1 MSGKNEG
8 MLKIT
13 NTLSGQKE
21 PWSPR
26 VAGEAKLYVCGITVY
41 DHCHLGHARSA
52 IVFDVIR
59 NHLEAKG
66 LSVRYVKNFTD
77 IDDKII
83 HRASQEGKTWQ
94 AVAEEYIG
102 SYERDMARLGVRP
115 PTIAP
120 KATDHIPDMIRIIEG
135 LISKRIAYPIKV
147 SSSAKDYQ
155 GDISRADLP
164 GDLKGVVGGGNV
176 NHGAQLDGSV
186 YFEVAT
192 FPSYGKLSKQ
202 KRDEMMA
209 GARVEVDER
218 KKSPLDFALWKA
230 SKPGEPAWES
240 PWGKGRPGWHIECSA
255 MAIRHLGETFDLH
268 GGGKD
273 LIFPHHENEIAQSE
287 AYTGKEFV
295 PFWIHHG
302 FVTVDQEKMSKSLGN
317 FFTIKEIFEKSPDF
331 PEPMVS
337 EVIRFYL
344 LSTHYRSPVDFSDQA
359 LKGAKSG
366 LDHFYT
372 LFQKLE
378 EMESRSVGARH
389 AVPLEQDDWDRFRS
403 EFESAMDDDFNTAR
417 AIGVMQELR
426 TEVNVRVEKE
436 GAEAAFQ
443 AKRLF
448 DSFGKV
454 LGLFRVPVLQW
465 SHRPWGAGAAGQDGL
480 DEEAIQTLIRERE
493 EARRK
498 KEWKKSDE
506 IRSRLAAA
514 GVVIEDRPDGTTR
527 VKR

>member
-1 MSGKNEG
+1 MKTALSSDFRERVGAEQRKSQKNP

-26 VAGEAKLYVCGITVY
+26 TPGEAKLYVCGITVY

-59 NHLEAKG
+59 NYLEQKG

-83 HRASQEGKTWQ
+83 NRARQEGKEWQ
-94 AVAEEYIG
+94 EIAEKYIG
-102 SYERDMARLGVRP
+102 SYEHDMARLGVRP
-115 PTIAP
+115 PTVAP
-120 KATDHIPDMIRIIEG
+120 KATEHIPEMIRIIEG
-135 LISKRIAYPIKV
+135 LVSKGIAYPI
-147 SSSAKDYQ
+147 
-155 GDISRADLP
+155 
-164 GDLKGVVGGGNV
+164 
-176 NHGAQLDGSV
+176 DGSV
-186 YFEVAT
+186 YFEVAK
-192 FPSYGKLSKQ
+192 FPSYGKLSRQ
-202 KRDEMMA
+202 KPDEMTA

-255 MAIRHLGETFDLH
+255 MAIKHLGERFDLH

-273 LIFPHHENEIAQSE
+273 LIFPHHENEIAQAES
-287 AYTGKEFV
+287 YTGKEFAACWV
-295 PFWIHHG
+295 HHG
-302 FVTVDQEKMSKSLGN
+302 FVTIIEEKMSKSLGN
-317 FFTIKEIFEKSPDF
+317 FFTIKEIFEKSSHF
-331 PEPMVS
+331 PEPIVA

-344 LSTHYRSPVDFSDQA
+344 LSTHYRSPVDFSDQS
-359 LKGAKSG
+359 LKQAKSG
-366 LDHFYT
+366 LDNFYT
-372 LFQKLE
+372 LFQKLDE
-378 EMESRSVGARH
+378 IQLRGERTS
-389 AVPLEQDDWDRFRS
+389 
-403 EFESAMDDDFNTAR
+403 FESDEAKSSERLARVQSDFEAAMDDDFNTAK

-426 TEVNVRVEKE
+426 AEVNLQVEKE
-436 GAEAAFQ
+436 GIEAALQ

-454 LGLFRVPVLQW
+454 LGLFRVPLQEW
-465 SHRPWGAGAAGQDGL
+465 SHRPWDAAVTAQRGL
-480 DEEAIQTLIRERE
+480 DEKGIQKVIQERE
-493 EARRK
+493 EARRNK
-498 KEWKKSDE
+498 DWKKSDE
-506 IRSRLAAA
+506 IRDRLAAA
-514 GVVIEDRPDGTTR
+514 GIVIEDRPDGSTR

>member
-1 MSGKNEG
+1 

-21 PWSPR
+21 SWSPR
-26 VAGEAKLYVCGITVY
+26 IAGEVKLYVCGITAY

-59 NHLEAKG
+59 NHMEQKG
-66 LSVRYVKNFTD
+66 LAVRYVKNFTD

-83 HRASQEGKTWQ
+83 HRARQEGKDWEEI
-94 AVAEEYIG
+94 AEQYIG
-102 SYERDMARLGVRP
+102 SYEHDMARLGVRP
-115 PTIAP
+115 PTVAP
-120 KATDHIPDMIRIIEG
+120 KATEHISEMIRIIEDLVAKG
-135 LISKRIAYPIKV
+135 VAYPIE
-147 SSSAKDYQ
+147 
-155 GDISRADLP
+155 
-164 GDLKGVVGGGNV
+164 
-176 NHGAQLDGSV
+176 GSV
-186 YFEVAT
+186 YFEVAK

-202 KRDEMMA
+202 KLDEMTA

-230 SKPGEPAWES
+230 SKPDEPAWES

-255 MAIRHLGETFDLH
+255 MAIKHLGETFDLH

-287 AYTGKEFV
+287 SYTGKESV
-295 PFWIHHG
+295 PCWIHHG
-302 FVTVDQEKMSKSLGN
+302 FVTVIEEKMSKSLGN
-317 FFTIKEIFEKSPDF
+317 FFTIKEIFEKSSHF

-344 LSTHYRSPVDFSDQA
+344 LSTHYRSPVDFSDQS
-359 LKGAKSG
+359 LKMAKRG
-366 LDHFYT
+366 LDNFYT
-372 LFQKLE
+372 LFQKLDE
-378 EMESRSVGARH
+378 IQLRRERAPVESDAEKSERQWA
-389 AVPLEQDDWDRFRS
+389 PFRY
-403 EFESAMDDDFNTAR
+403 EFEAAMDDDFNTAK

-426 TEVNVRVEKE
+426 AAVNLRVEKE
-436 GAEAAFQ
+436 GMEAARQ

-454 LGLFRVPVLQW
+454 LGLFRVSPREW
-465 SHRPWGAGAAGQDGL
+465 SHRPWDAGITAEASL
-480 DEEAIQTLIRERE
+480 DEKGIQKLIQDREA
-493 EARRK
+493 ARRNK
-498 KEWKKSDE
+498 DWKKSDE
-506 IRSRLAAA
+506 IRDRLAAA
-514 GVVIEDRPDGTTR
+514 GIVIEDRPDGTTR